1 MRMKKIYIVV
11 TAMLFAFASVAAWP
25 QTNTTTVNGTVKD
38 GGKPLAGVQVV
49 LTFRDNNR
57 TFKAKTDKN
66 GAFTI
71 TGLPRGNYQVDVFAA
86 TGNQENLYQEPQHP
100 LVGEGGGADKL
111 DIDVAGGSNKKI
123 SKEEVEKIKAENTK
137 ATGMNEMIN
146 KYNAAQQAQNWK
158 DAEDILKQMITA
170 DPNNWRFYQALGG
183 AQVTQSE
190 FEEAVASYDK
200 GIQVAQQIVSGAI
213 PKDPR
218 NPDSDPVKAKAGL
231 GQMLAAQGNAYL
243 KLKKTPEAIAAF
255 TKAAEMDPNP
265 GLAYFNL
272 CATQYNT
279 NNTDG
284 ALVACDKAIAADPA
298 KADAYFIKGSL
309 MMGAGKL
316 DAQGKYVAPAG
327 TAETLNKYLELSP
340 NGPHANDVKEMLAA
354 IGAKID
360 TSYKGGKKK

>member
-1 MRMKKIYIVV
+1 MRMKMIYVLAA
-11 TAMLFAFASVAAWP
+11 AMLFAFASLAAWP
-25 QTNTTTVNGTVKD
+25 QPNLTTLNGTVKD
-38 GGKPLAGVQVV
+38 GDKPLAGVQVV
-49 LTFRDNNR
+49 LTFKDNGK

-66 GAFTI
+66 GAFSI
-71 TGLPRGNYQVDVFAA
+71 VGLPRGVYQVDVFSA
-86 TGNQENLYQEPQHP
+86 TGNAENLYEDQRQFT
-100 LVGEGGGADKL
+100 GEGGAADKM
-111 DIDVAGGSNKKI
+111 DIDVAGAGKKM
-123 SKEEVEKIKAENTK
+123 SKEEEAKLRAANTK
-137 ATGMNEMIN
+137 ATNLNELIS

-158 DAEDILKQMITA
+158 DAEEILTQMIAA

-183 AQVTQSE
+183 AQVSE
-190 FEEAVASYDK
+190 EKYADAVGSYDK
-200 GIQVAQQIVSGAI
+200 GIQIAQSVVSGTI
-213 PKDPR
+213 PKDAH
-218 NPDSDPVKAKAGL
+218 NPDIDPVKAKTGL
-231 GQMLAAQGNAYL
+231 GQMLASQGNAYL
-243 KLKKTPEAIAAF
+243 KLKKTPEAVAAF

-284 ALVACDKAIAADPA
+284 ALAACDKAIAADPN

-340 NGPHANDVKEMLAA
+340 DGPHATDVKEMLGA
-354 IGAKID
+354 IGAKIE
-360 TSYKGGKKK
+360 TSFKGGKKK